1 MYKPLSLS
9 LSLGY
14 SVVCICGGQKQPQHE
29 TPFHFIVLVHGS
41 SYQVVKAINCLHAFF
56 FLREESL
63 RTFRAISFSIFSALS
78 STNTLQFCSLCF
90 IDSKQF

>member
-29 TPFHFIVLVHGS
+29 TPFHFIVLVRCP
-41 SYQVVKAINCLHAFF
+41 SYQVVKA
-56 FLREESL
+56 E
-63 RTFRAISFSIFSALS
+63 
-78 STNTLQFCSLCF
+78 
-90 IDSKQF
+90 KQ

>member
-41 SYQVVKAINCLHAFF
+41 SYQVVKA
-56 FLREESL
+56 E
-63 RTFRAISFSIFSALS
+63 
-78 STNTLQFCSLCF
+78 
-90 IDSKQF
+90 KQ